1 MEEMIQ
7 VPKKILIEMYD
18 MEEKMEQILE
28 TLEVLLDKET
38 LKRLKKGEDELK
50 KGEYIEAGSE
60 EVEEILG

>member
-1 MEEMIQ
+1 
-7 VPKKILIEMYD
+7 MYD
-18 MEEKMEQILE
+18 MEEKMEQMVE

>member
-18 MEEKMEQILE
+18 MEEKMEQMVE

-38 LKRLKKGEDELK
+38 MKRLKKGEEELM
-50 KGEYIEAGSE
+50 KGEYIEAGLE

>member
-18 MEEKMEQILE
+18 MEEKMEQMVE